1 MKMRTQW
8 IVAGL
13 LVLTTMLAAPAFVR
27 LQLAAGSAHPLHTS
41 LAELVYEP
49 ASRTFR
55 VMLRVFVDDF
65 ATASLANGRT
75 RTARGGVGSA
85 GRGSTRSTENVA
97 SAEAPQSPYLAYVR
111 STFLV
116 ADARGRQISLVFCG
130 WTRAGDLVWLCF
142 RGSAPNGL
150 EGFFVTS
157 HLLFDLYDDQIN
169 IVQASYGGRKSTLL
183 FTPGDRAKA
192 IP

>member
-13 LVLTTMLAAPAFVR
+13 LVFTTMLAAPAFVR

-65 ATASLANGRT
+65 ATASLANERT
-75 RTARGGVGSA
+75 RADRTAAGSA
-85 GRGSTRSTENVA
+85 G
-97 SAEAPQSPYLAYVR
+97 SAETPQSPHLAYVR

-150 EGFFVTS
+150 KGFFVTS
-157 HLLFDLYDDQIN
+157 HLLFDLYYDQIN